1 MPDDIYSTLK
11 ENEKKII
18 ENFNSKNMSHIQF
31 IEEVISEYKK
41 KYRNADENTRILIK
55 DDFIAFVIKFL
66 HYFEREKDNNLLFKQ
81 MNYQNMF
88 VDAANLLDK
97 LVKYNN
103 SGSFEYADETDRIIN
118 SIIGNIISSNDI
130 KALETLVIELLKN
143 VSSSGILTEEEV
155 KEDIKPIL
163 DRINKKYK

>member
-1 MPDDIYSTLK
+1 
-11 ENEKKII
+11 
-18 ENFNSKNMSHIQF
+18 
-31 IEEVISEYKK
+31 
-41 KYRNADENTRILIK
+41 
-55 DDFIAFVIKFL
+55 
-66 HYFEREKDNNLLFKQ
+66 
-81 MNYQNMF
+81 MF

-143 VSSSGILTEEEV
+143 VSASGILTEKEV